1 MAKRVME
8 KHPLLARQEN
18 ENNNTPMHLAAIEAK
33 LDVFTVLLEHD
44 RSLGYLICTVGA
56 APLLC
61 IAASQGHVGIAREL
75 LKQCPDAPYSD
86 ADGSTCL
93 HIALLYERAEFAEF
107 VLGSQQLQHLINM
120 ANNRGETP
128 LHLAATNNETK
139 MVAAFLRHQVIDA
152 TVLDNAG
159 NQVMASPSVRTYCL
173 IFSLCQSTKRKYQ
186 SMAL

>member
-18 ENNNTPMHLAAIEAK
+18 ERKHTPMHLAANEDK
-33 LDVFTVLLEHD
+33 VDVLTALLEHD
-44 RSLGYLICTVGA
+44 RSLGYLISTVGA

-128 LHLAATNNETK
+128 LHLAARKSMTNTI
-139 MVAAFLRHQVIDA
+139 AAFLRHQYIDVTA
-152 TVLDNAG
+152 LDNAG
-159 NQVMASPSVRTYCL
+159 NQLLAAHHQEDVH
-173 IFSLCQSTKRKYQ
+173 
-186 SMAL
+186 